1 MSKIKICGITNKID
15 ALNASSLGVDM
26 LGFVFYKKSNR
37 YVDPMAVEDIA
48 NELPPS
54 IAKVGVFVDDDMGKV
69 REIAQNVSLDILQFH
84 GSETPEYCKSFKGAY
99 KVIKAFRLKSK
110 DDLKAINDYDTD
122 YYLLDTY
129 KADSIGGTGETF
141 DWKMLK
147 DFEIL
152 KPVMLS
158 GGLKPDNVMLAIK
171 EVAPYAVDVSTGVEK
186 SSGKKDMELMK
197 KFIENVRR
205 AE

>member
-48 NELPPS
+48 NELPPY
-54 IAKVGVFVDDDMGKV
+54 IAKVGVFVDEDMGKV
-69 REIAQNVSLDILQFH
+69 REIAQNASLDILQFH

-110 DDLKAINDYDTD
+110 DDLKSINDYDTD

-129 KADSIGGTGETF
+129 KSGSIGGTGETF
-141 DWKMLK
+141 DWKILK

-186 SSGKKDMELMK
+186 SPGKKDVELMK